1 MHTVIRIWDPFH
13 LAAKIENWFCSLTVE
28 FKTGLRSTGRSF
40 LILESGLRCDPTP
53 FFRSLNCER
62 VRLCKIMSND
72 DFFLELL
79 CCSNDPICG
88 ILPLPCHIVSLS
100 HSVNSIFEIAQ
111 TPSPLLIPVSWSH
124 FVASKMLEGHL
135 GKLSKIIFW
144 STYLN
149 PPSLW
154 NLSPLTTE
162 NRPRGWNLTQPKK
175 DRWRNSH

>member
-1 MHTVIRIWDPFH
+1 MLGPNDPMTLWMDAHRNSDLGSFP
-13 LAAKIENWFCSLTVE
+13 S
-28 FKTGLRSTGRSF
+28 GLSFVDPPVGLEMWPTIAWRGHMF
-40 LILESGLRCDPTP
+40 LIRNSNG
-53 FFRSLNCER
+53 FSSWNCER

-88 ILPLPCHIVSLS
+88 ILSLPCHIVSLL

-135 GKLSKIIFW
+135 GKLSKIIFQYTVHTW
-144 STYLN
+144 ILQVSEIWA
-149 PPSLW
+149 P
-154 NLSPLTTE
+154 
-162 NRPRGWNLTQPKK
+162 
-175 DRWRNSH
+175 